1 MTETQRDY
9 LADLANR
16 KGVRLENTDE
26 VSVSWAS
33 NKIEELKAMP
43 DKAFEPMSDK
53 EVEKFRQLVAK
64 TITELHKWTFAE

>member
-43 DKAFEPMSDK
+43 DKVFEPMSEK
-53 EVEKFRQLVAK
+53 EMAEYGRLVTK
-64 TITELHKWTFAE
+64 TLTELKKWTFAA